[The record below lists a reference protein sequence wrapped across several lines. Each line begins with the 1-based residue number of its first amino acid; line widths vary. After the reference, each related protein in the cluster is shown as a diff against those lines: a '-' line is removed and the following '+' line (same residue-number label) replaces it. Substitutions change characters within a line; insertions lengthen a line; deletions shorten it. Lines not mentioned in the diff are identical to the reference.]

1 MGARTQVIL
10 LYKQILTVL
19 LSDETVKAFFLIC
32 VFDGGCSCKV
42 VSAYLELSDP
52 NVKEMVKSELQPLID
67 RGVLKRPGPNP
78 DHKQAKK
85 ES

>member
-1 MGARTQVIL
+1 M
-10 LYKQILTVL
+10 
-19 LSDETVKAFFLIC
+19 C
-32 VFDGGCSCKV
+32 FDGGCSCKV